1 MRLQLEASPG
11 EQPVGKVKCRS
22 AVKPGI
28 PNLPLNYLMVGDEP
42 GLDAALP
49 AELTPQALPFG
60 FTFTDFSQL
69 NMFPRARRDHWGGT
83 WKLKSFV
90 NPGKTLK
97 FRRAKPGW

>member
-1 MRLQLEASPG
+1 MGS
-11 EQPVGKVKCRS
+11 S
-22 AVKPGI
+22 
-28 PNLPLNYLMVGDEP
+28 
-42 GLDAALP
+42 
-49 AELTPQALPFG
+49 LPFG

-69 NMFPRARRDHWGGT
+69 NMFPRARRDRWGGT

>member
-1 MRLQLEASPG
+1 VLMPG
-11 EQPVGKVKCRS
+11 Q
-22 AVKPGI
+22 
-28 PNLPLNYLMVGDEP
+28 P

-69 NMFPRARRDHWGGT
+69 NMFPRARRDRWGGT

-97 FRRAKPGW
+97 FREEPYELVSRRRESRSSSYRVPSKRNFL

>member
-1 MRLQLEASPG
+1 MRIEGGG
-11 EQPVGKVKCRS
+11 ESARLTAPPLVDTFPPSNDFWISGFDGVRKVTTVERW
-22 AVKPGI
+22 AR
-28 PNLPLNYLMVGDEP
+28 
-42 GLDAALP
+42 ALP
-49 AELTPQALPFG
+49 PQALPFG

-69 NMFPRARRDHWGGT
+69 NMFPRARRDRWGGT